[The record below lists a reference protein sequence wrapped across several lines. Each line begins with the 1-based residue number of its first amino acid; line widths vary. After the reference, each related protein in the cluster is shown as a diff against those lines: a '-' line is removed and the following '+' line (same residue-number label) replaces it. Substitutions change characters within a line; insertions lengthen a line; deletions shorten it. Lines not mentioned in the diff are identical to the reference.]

1 MRSSGESHLEI
12 SQRTSRG
19 RIIMANGNIFKN
31 LNARSN
37 GSLFYLRQGY
47 LFCFVFL
54 TGRKRSPLESVVD
67 FIYKHASIFKN
78 ARELNHGRV
87 PAVARL
93 KYPKSSQVFI

>member
-1 MRSSGESHLEI
+1 MEASFI
-12 SQRTSRG
+12 CVKVTC
-19 RIIMANGNIFKN
+19 FV
-31 LNARSN
+31 
-37 GSLFYLRQGY
+37 

-54 TGRKRSPLESVVD
+54 TGRKHSPLESVVD
-67 FIYKHASIFKN
+67 FIYKHISIFKN